1 MKPALFAAAS
11 ARTRRLLAL
20 LACAA
25 VALTFVVIVASAFI
39 RHTQAGLGCVDWP
52 SCYARVTAEPHAMS
66 PTIGIHVARTLH
78 RLAAS
83 SALLVIIGILLVARA
98 AKNHLRER
106 VLAVAAL
113 VLALCLAVLGIATP
127 DAELPAVPLGNLVG
141 GYLMIAVLAMLAG
154 SAASAPSESRCPT
167 RSRLRSLALLL
178 LAVIFVQAVL
188 GGLIGTQFALPSCP
202 ALDHCAGATGNAFAV
217 GAALDPFHRP
227 VVVAGH
233 VVAPAGAGE
242 LHAMHRW
249 LGIAIALAALALAFA
264 LRSSHRR
271 GATLLAGLALAA
283 PLLGATAILH
293 MPSLTITVLHNAT
306 AAAMI
311 ATLTYMLAQ
320 GAYGITAQ
328 GSTRRAFSI
337 RRRSRCSEASES
349 GPIRPV
355 RP

>member
-1 MKPALFAAAS
+1 MTPVLS
-11 ARTRRLLAL
+11 ADPSLRTRQLFAL

-39 RHTQAGLGCVDWP
+39 RHTQAGLDCVDWP
-52 SCYARVTAEPHAMS
+52 SCYARVTAEPRVAS
-66 PTIGIHVARTLH
+66 PSIGVHVARTLH

-83 SALLVIIGILLVARA
+83 SALLVIFGILLVARA
-98 AKNHLRER
+98 AENRSSER

-154 SAASAPSESRCPT
+154 SATSAPTESGRPT
-167 RSRLRSLALLL
+167 PSRVRWLVLPL

-188 GGLIGTQFALPSCP
+188 GGLIGTQFALRSCP
-202 ALDHCAGATGNAFAV
+202 ALDHCAGATGDAFAV

-233 VVAPAGAGE
+233 VVPPTGAGG
-242 LHAMHRW
+242 LHAMHRS

-264 LRSSHRR
+264 LRSSHRG
-271 GATLLAGLALAA
+271 GAALLAGLALAA
-283 PLLGATAILH
+283 PLLGAEAIMH
-293 MPSLTITVLHNAT
+293 MPSLTITVLHNAA

-311 ATLTYMLAQ
+311 ATLAYILAKR
-320 GAYGITAQ
+320 AYGITSQ

-337 RRRSRCSEASES
+337 RRRTPCSEASES
-349 GPIRPV
+349 APIPPV